1 MINDNQIIS
10 IKKADYVEGYKIR
23 LVFND
28 DSVQIIDF
36 KNFILTSHNPHIA
49 KYSDLNLFKTFSITD
64 GDLEWNDYDLC
75 FPIGDLYENKNI
87 GKTNDNSNE
96 AA

>member
-1 MINDNQIIS
+1 MINDNQIIT
-10 IKKADYVEGYKIR
+10 IEKADYVDGYKIR
-23 LVFND
+23 LEFND
-28 DSVQIIDF
+28 NSVQTINF
-36 KNFILTSHNPHIA
+36 ENFILTSHNPHIA

-87 GKTNDNSNE
+87 GKPHDNSNE

>member
-36 KNFILTSHNPHIA
+36 SNFILTSHNPHIA

-87 GKTNDNSNE
+87 GNPNDNSNE

>member
-1 MINDNQIIS
+1 MIQPNQIIA
-10 IKKADYVEGYKIR
+10 IEQAEYMGGYKIR

-28 DSVQIIDF
+28 YKNQIIDF
-36 KNFILTSHNPHIA
+36 YNFIVSSYNPEIQ
-49 KYSDLNLFKTFSITD
+49 KYKDLELFKQFSITD

-75 FPIGDLYENKNI
+75 FPIADLYENRNI
-87 GKTNDNSNE
+87 GTSNDNSNV

>member
-1 MINDNQIIS
+1 MINTHQII
-10 IKKADYVEGYKIR
+10 IIEKANYLDGYKIH

-28 DSVQIIDF
+28 GTTQIINF
-36 KNFILTSHNPHIA
+36 ENFILSSHNPHIA
-49 KYSDLNLFKTFSITD
+49 KYTDLDLFQSFSITD

-75 FPIGDLYENKNI
+75 FPIADLYENKNI
-87 GKTNDNSNE
+87 GEAHNDSNE